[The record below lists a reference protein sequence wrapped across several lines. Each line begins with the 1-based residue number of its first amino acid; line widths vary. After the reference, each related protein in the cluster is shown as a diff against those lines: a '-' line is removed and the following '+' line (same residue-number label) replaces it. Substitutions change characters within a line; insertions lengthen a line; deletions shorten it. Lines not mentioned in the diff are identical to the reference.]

1 MAGATTK
8 LLSPS
13 KMPISADERVVRPG
27 RNAWRV
33 ERASR
38 AAVLVDAAEY
48 FGAVRRAMR
57 NARRSIYIVGWDI
70 NSRMRLVGDSGEP
83 EDGLPATLGDF
94 LCALVRARPNLSIKL
109 LLWDFS
115 VVYSFER
122 EPWPLVALQWRTPP
136 QIELCLDDTLP
147 TGSSHHQKIVVV
159 DDDVA
164 FSGGLDLTVRRWDR
178 PAHSPSDGQRTDPAG
193 VPYAPFHD
201 VQMLV
206 DGPAAKALADLVRA
220 RWARAAYER
229 LKPVQAA
236 SDPWPETITPDFR
249 DVSVAISRTEPAS
262 FGDREVR
269 EVETLFLDMVD
280 AAQRWIYIE
289 NQFLTCGKAAPR
301 LAAAIRDNPRLEVLI
316 VAPKAHNSWIGE
328 RAMLAGRIRFM
339 ECLNGDA
346 CTGRVRVVHPH
357 VVAGQEAAD
366 VMVHSKVMIVDDRLL
381 RVGSANMTNRSMG
394 TDTECDLTVEADDP
408 TGRNGIAAVRNRLI
422 AEHCGASPAEVR
434 ALMTRTGSL
443 LATIDAL
450 DGRDHHL
457 IEIPPGPLG
466 AEEMLVPIEVVADP
480 ERPFDIATFINGLG
494 QTTPARRRLHVAAR
508 LGVAVA
514 AITLV
519 ILAWRYTQLPELTE
533 PGTLQAFLDRVG
545 DNPWTPLVVVA
556 IFVVAGCVGF
566 PVTALIAGTAVTFGA
581 WPGLA
586 YASAGSMASAVV
598 TYFIGSWVGTG
609 ALRQLIGPRLSRM
622 RRLIAKRG
630 VLAVM
635 SIRLVPIAPFTVV
648 NLVAGALRIP
658 LLDYVI
664 GTALGLAPGLVA
676 MSLLGDQIFQVV
688 SDPSLSDVAIF
699 VGLLAAWIGLSIG
712 LQVLLARAR
721 RRRP

>member
-1 MAGATTK
+1 M
-8 LLSPS
+8 
-13 KMPISADERVVRPG
+13 SADERVARPG
-27 RNAWRV
+27 QNAWRV

-48 FGAVRRAMR
+48 FGAVRRAMCK
-57 NARRSIYIVGWDI
+57 AKRSIYIVGWDI

-94 LCALVRARPNLSIKL
+94 LCALVRARPTLSIKL

-115 VVYSFER
+115 LVYSFER

-159 DDDVA
+159 DDEVA

-178 PAHSPSDGQRTDPAG
+178 PAHSPSDAQRADPAG
-193 VPYAPFHD
+193 APYAPFHD
-201 VQMLV
+201 VQILV

-229 LKPVQAA
+229 LKPVQVA
-236 SDPWPETITPDFR
+236 SDPWPETVAPDFR
-249 DVSVAISRTEPAS
+249 DVSVAISRTEPAA
-262 FGDREVR
+262 FAEREVR
-269 EVETLFLDMVD
+269 EVETLFLDMID
-280 AAQRWIYIE
+280 AARRSIYIE
-289 NQFLTCGKAAPR
+289 NQFLTCGKTAPR
-301 LAAAIRDNPRLEVLI
+301 LAAALRDNPRLEVLI

-346 CTGRVRVVHPH
+346 CSGRVRVVHPR
-357 VVAGQEAAD
+357 VVAGEEAAD

-394 TDTECDLTVEADDP
+394 TDTECDLTVEAEDAAD
-408 TGRNGIAAVRNRLI
+408 RAAIAAVRNRLI
-422 AEHCGASPAEVR
+422 AEHCGATPAEVQ
-434 ALMTRTGSL
+434 ALMARTGSL
-443 LATIDAL
+443 LATVDAL
-450 DGRDHHL
+450 DGRDHRL
-457 IEIPPGPLG
+457 IEIPPGPAG
-466 AEEMLVPIEVVADP
+466 TEEILAPIEVVADP
-480 ERPFDIATFINGLG
+480 ERPFDVTTFINGLG
-494 QTTPARRRLHVAAR
+494 QTKPARRRLHVAAR
-508 LGVAVA
+508 FGVAVA
-514 AITLV
+514 TVALV
-519 ILAWRYTQLPELTE
+519 ILAWRYTQLSELTE
-533 PGTLQAFLDRVG
+533 PGALQAFLDRVG
-545 DNPWTPLVVVA
+545 GNPWTPLIVVA
-556 IFVVAGCVGF
+556 IFVIAGCVGF

-586 YASAGSMASAVV
+586 YASAGAMASAVV
-598 TYFIGSWVGTG
+598 TYVIGSWAGTG
-609 ALRQLIGPRLSRM
+609 VLRQLIGPRLSRM

-630 VLAVM
+630 ILAVM

-688 SDPSLSDVAIF
+688 SNPSLSDVAIF